1 MDTTCTGD
9 NAESPPRDVFGIA
22 YQLRRAKAREKEY
35 GGHQI
40 VSIADIQVVGLPFED
55 SKKYRLG
62 EVVSVKVRTGNL
74 NWFICNCKMDGLITL
89 DSTVIH

>member
-1 MDTTCTGD
+1 M
-9 NAESPPRDVFGIA
+9 
-22 YQLRRAKAREKEY
+22 
-35 GGHQI
+35 